1 MSVSD
6 DPGRKSPLTY
16 AFKEVIDSMMRQ
28 MMFCLPGRIV
38 GFNPATQLAQVECGI
53 QRMVNRQGRTI
64 PIIEN
69 VPVHFPGDGEW
80 YFWHQITPGETE
92 GLIHFSQ
99 RAIDTWIDQGG
110 PVAPHENR
118 MLAEDDAFFV
128 PGVRSRPGAIPGF
141 KNDGAGVGNY
151 AQDTYTHHR
160 SDGTVETQAA
170 SDVTTDAAGN
180 VTVDAGGNVEVT
192 AAADVTVQCVNAT
205 VNADTA
211 IDITTPITT
220 FNGNVLINGGIT
232 WTGTAQ
238 GDGGPAS
245 FEGGLEN
252 TGGDIVS
259 DGVSLETHTHTD
271 SQGGTTSS
279 PN

>member
-1 MSVSD
+1 MSASD

-16 AFKEVIDSMMRQ
+16 AFNEVINAMVRQ

-38 GFNPATQLAQVECGI
+38 AFDPSTQLAQVECGI
-53 QRMVNRQGRTI
+53 QRLVNGQGVTI
-64 PIIEN
+64 PVIEN

-118 MLAEDDAFFV
+118 MLATDDAFFV
-128 PGVRSRPGAIPGF
+128 PGVRSRPNAIPGF

-151 AQDTYTHHR
+151 AQDTYTHHK
-160 SDGTVETQAA
+160 SDGTVETQA
-170 SDVTTDAAGN
+170 S
-180 VTVDAGGNVEVT
+180 GNVEIT
-192 AAADVTVQCVNAT
+192 AAADVTVNCVNAT
-205 VNADTA
+205 VNATTA
-211 IDITTPITT
+211 MTVTTPITT

-238 GDGGPAS
+238 GDSGPAEFS
-245 FEGGLEN
+245 GGIQN
-252 TGGDIVS
+252 TGGDITS
-259 DGVSLETHTHTD
+259 DGISLETHTHTD
-271 SQGGTTSS
+271 SQGGTTSG
-279 PN
+279 PQ